1 VLIVAEQPLAGS
13 RPVLIISPHLDD
25 AVLSCGQLINSRPGT
40 LVTTVLAG
48 FPPGAHAGWS
58 AQTTGLPVA
67 EDANSMRRDEDQR
80 ATNALGARTEWID
93 FPAQEYGPN
102 SSPSE
107 RILSIQQSIAAAVA
121 TSESDSIFLPL
132 GLTHPDHIVVSD
144 AALLAVHSAK
154 VDSYV
159 YMEMPYGQARPGR
172 VRSRLRRIARE
183 FNIEPLTPFVGDVQ
197 KKAEAVN
204 AYSSQIETL
213 QKGFGRHFGR
223 VFTDPERYWRLR
235 PLVES

>member
-1 VLIVAEQPLAGS
+1 LIVAKAPRDESQ
-13 RPVLIISPHLDD
+13 PVLMISPHLDD

-40 LVTTVLAG
+40 VITTVLAG
-48 FPPGAHAGWS
+48 FPHGPHAGWS

-80 ATNALGARTEWID
+80 ASRALGARTHWID
-93 FPAQEYGPN
+93 IPAQEYGPN

-107 RILSIQQSIAAAVA
+107 WLLSIQQSIATAIA
-121 TSESDSIFLPL
+121 TTESSVFLPL

-144 AALLAVHSAK
+144 AALLAVLASK
-154 VDSYV
+154 VESYV

-172 VRSRLRRIARE
+172 VRRRLRHIGRQFTID
-183 FNIEPLTPFVGDVQ
+183 PLAPFVGDVE
-197 KKAEAVN
+197 KKADAVN
-204 AYSSQIETL
+204 AYASQLETL
-213 QKGFGRHFGR
+213 QKGFGRHFSR

-235 PLVES
+235 PLEGS